1 MKTLA
6 QLERELK
13 EALEDMSNDPLY
25 GAINHEA
32 NEDQDDSDHDENC
45 DCCYYAYSNGDSP
58 EGDL

>member
-6 QLERELK
+6 QIEKELR

-32 NEDQDDSDHDENC
+32 MEEQDDSDHAEDC
-45 DCCYYAYSNGDSP
+45 DCCYYAYSAGDAP